1 MDLDPKAVIES
12 LGGEGAVAAMSH
24 EARADALEDYHIER
38 LNAAVAARASGKVF
52 PTVAEYEEL
61 VDKRGYRRGVGR
73 LFTVNYNSKE
83 PNPDVSGMRVSRLR
97 KMPEK
102 PTLIDYFEY
111 RFDPGHIS
119 AHLLQS
125 AKLAKDKGASDEI
138 VLACLLHDAAQV
150 LMKADHGYWGAQ
162 LIEPYVSERVA
173 FAIKY
178 HQALRF
184 FPDSS
189 VGYEYPKSYF
199 QTFGIDYEPQPH
211 VVRDYK
217 YARNHRWYMDARLVT
232 VNDFYAFDPN
242 VVVSVREFED
252 VIGRHFKQPKEGLG
266 NDNSP
271 TSHMWRTI
279 ANPDHPL

>member
-1 MDLDPKAVIES
+1 MDFDPKDVIQS
-12 LGGEGAVAAMSH
+12 LGGEDAVAAMSH
-24 EARADALEDYHIER
+24 EGRADALEDFQIAR
-38 LNAAVAARASGKVF
+38 LNAAVAARESGKVF
-52 PTVAEYEEL
+52 PTVAEYEDL
-61 VDKRGYRRGVGR
+61 ADKRGYRRGVGR
-73 LFTVNYNSKE
+73 LFVVNYSSKE
-83 PNPDVSGMRVSRLR
+83 SNPDISGMKVARLR

-102 PTLIDYFEY
+102 PNLIDFFEY

-125 AKLAKDKGASDEI
+125 AKLAKSKGAPEEI

-184 FPDSS
+184 FADPS

-199 QTFGIDYEPQPH
+199 QTFGIDYEPLPH
-211 VVRDYK
+211 VVWDYK

-242 VVVSVREFED
+242 VVVSIREFED

-271 TSHMWRTI
+271 VSHMWRTI
-279 ANPDHPL
+279 INPDHPL